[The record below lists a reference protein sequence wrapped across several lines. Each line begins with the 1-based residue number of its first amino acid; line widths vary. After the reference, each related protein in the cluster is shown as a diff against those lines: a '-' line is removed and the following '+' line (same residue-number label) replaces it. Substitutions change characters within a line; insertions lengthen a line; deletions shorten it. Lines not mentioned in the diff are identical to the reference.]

1 MEAAALGLARGDT
14 CGEWASPQS
23 AWGLCVTW
31 LPPQGEVDP
40 EIHLSIGLDVIDET
54 LSPAFRISKTNGLRR
69 LSVHKSLVQRSIPPG
84 VSQHPHDKRK
94 SRQVTELAQFRD
106 GITGIQ

>member
-1 MEAAALGLARGDT
+1 M
-14 CGEWASPQS
+14 ASGHPHGPHV
-23 AWGLCVTW
+23 GLCVTW

-84 VSQHPHDKRK
+84 VSQHPHDKSK